1 MAQRFAFAPTA
12 LITLALLPLLLL
24 SMSPFLNRAPQPRPM
39 LGGFRTGAGTISLSW
54 SCGVRV
60 SLHKPVA
67 ESIRGSRPC
76 KSARTGHPPVS
87 VTLARSRAT
96 GSTPLGRPVFTT
108 EAQSHREKM
117 NERRSFGPNSPT
129 QAKTGLEWAT
139 RPYTNQS
146 LKAFVVPALAK
157 SARTGHPLV
166 SVTLARSRATGS
178 TPLGRP
184 VFTTEA
190 RSH

>member
-1 MAQRFAFAPTA
+1 
-12 LITLALLPLLLL
+12 
-24 SMSPFLNRAPQPRPM
+24 MSPFLNGVPQPRPM
-39 LGGFRTGAGTISLSW
+39 LGDFRTGAGTISLSW

-96 GSTPLGRPVFTT
+96 GSTPLGRLVFTT

-139 RPYTNQS
+139 RLMQLLGAAPSRAQ
-146 LKAFVVPALAK
+146 LVLAK
-157 SARTGHPLV
+157 ERILECLV
-166 SVTLARSRATGS
+166 SLMRNVQNLSEFGFAVQSIQKR
-178 TPLGRP
+178 
-184 VFTTEA
+184 VFVDIGIAEETRFNA
-190 RSH
+190 SPQHM

>member
-1 MAQRFAFAPTA
+1 MNERRSFGPNSPTQAKTGLEWATRPYTNQSLKAFVVPA
-12 LITLALLPLLLL
+12 LA
-24 SMSPFLNRAPQPRPM
+24 
-39 LGGFRTGAGTISLSW
+39 
-54 SCGVRV
+54 
-60 SLHKPVA
+60 
-67 ESIRGSRPC
+67 

-139 RPYTNQS
+139 RLN
-146 LKAFVVPALAK
+146 
-157 SARTGHPLV
+157 
-166 SVTLARSRATGS
+166 
-178 TPLGRP
+178 
-184 VFTTEA
+184 EC
-190 RSH
+190 